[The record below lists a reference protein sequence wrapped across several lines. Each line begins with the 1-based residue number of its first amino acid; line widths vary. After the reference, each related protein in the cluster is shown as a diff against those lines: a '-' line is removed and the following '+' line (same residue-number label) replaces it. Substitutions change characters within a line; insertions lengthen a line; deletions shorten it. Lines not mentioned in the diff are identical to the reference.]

1 MYATARSGNAGA
13 YFASPECARLDAST
27 GGQFLARAPPG
38 CPVPHTVGAIELGFD
53 FGQCFSFKERSTGA
67 LIARCVRSWCML
79 PHLQLHTTCLH
90 A

>member
-1 MYATARSGNAGA
+1 
-13 YFASPECARLDAST
+13 
-27 GGQFLARAPPG
+27 
-38 CPVPHTVGAIELGFD
+38 VPHTVGAIELGFD